1 MRPGA
6 EDDRTS
12 RGGFER
18 GADVDAEVDAGRCNV
33 VVDEDVPHDG
43 VQPPFDVR
51 AFFKVVLVSQRF
63 HKGFLHQIICVF
75 TVTCEAHGET
85 GKEILMR
92 GQELVEFD
100 R

>member
-1 MRPGA
+1 MVVLTCVQEILIFCLINNGILKALPL
-6 EDDRTS
+6 
-12 RGGFER
+12 
-18 GADVDAEVDAGRCNV
+18 V

-43 VQPPFDVR
+43 IQPPFDVR